1 MSAIYNRKL
10 ERYKEINKNIF
21 KIKHAKFYNKNNRIQ
36 RKSGARNIKF
46 ENKNG
51 VDLSDMT
58 GSQAIEYDELAEI
71 MYEKIRNSN
80 DDIKKISKN
89 MNWDEDK
96 IKLIKEHLFIKE
108 HIFEDGDR
116 HRFDP
121 DFWQANTWERMI
133 TGDIGKYV

>member
-1 MSAIYNRKL
+1 MKKGKK
-10 ERYKEINKNIF
+10 YKINKNIF

-51 VDLSDMT
+51 VDLSYMT
-58 GSQAIEYDELAEI
+58 GPQAIEYNELAES

-80 DDIKKISKN
+80 DDDIKKISKN

-96 IKLIKEHLFIKE
+96 IKFIKE

-116 HRFDP
+116 RRFDP

-133 TGDIGKYV
+133 TGDIGKYD